1 MEHITL
7 LLVVVVAL
15 VLVAEFVN
23 GLTDAPNAIATVV
36 ATGVLSPR
44 IAIIL
49 AVVGNIAGTFAGT
62 AVAATIGKGIV
73 DASVVDLTLIAGAMT
88 SVIGW
93 GFTAAYLGMPVSKS
107 HALIAGLAGA
117 GLAAGGFGALEW
129 SGWEKVGKGL
139 LISTFAGFVLAFVI
153 GKAAQ
158 LVANRMH
165 AKHARPVF
173 NKLQILSATF
183 MAFNHGMNDGQK
195 FVGILTLTLM
205 QAAILS
211 TFEVVWPVVLVCALT
226 MGLGTAFGGWKI
238 MRTVGQKMVHIES
251 WQGFAAEAGASSM
264 IFVASHYGIPLSTT
278 HTITTS
284 ITGSAASLNAK
295 RVNWGVVRNIVLA
308 WLITF
313 PACTAIAFIVCSLVL
328 LFR

>member
-7 LLVVVVAL
+7 LLVVVVLL
-15 VLVAEFVN
+15 VLLAEFVN

-44 IAIIL
+44 TAIIL

-73 DASVVDLTLIAGAMT
+73 DASVVSLSLIAGAML

-93 GFTAAYLGMPVSKS
+93 GFTAAHLGIPVSKS
-107 HALIAGLAGA
+107 HALVAGLAGA

-129 SGWEKVGKGL
+129 SGWEKVIKGL
-139 LISTFAGFVLAFVI
+139 FISTFAGFILAFII
-153 GKAAQ
+153 GKAIQ
-158 LVANRMH
+158 VFS
-165 AKHARPVF
+165 AKSSAKSARKVF
-173 NKLQILSATF
+173 GRLQVVSAVF

-195 FVGILTLTLM
+195 FVGILTLTLL
-205 QAAILS
+205 QAAVL
-211 TFEVVWPVVLVCALT
+211 TKFEVVWPVVLICALT
-226 MGLGTAFGGWKI
+226 MGFGTAFGGWKI
-238 MRTVGQKMVHIES
+238 LKTVGQKMVRIES
-251 WQGFAAEAGASSM
+251 WQGFAAESGASSM
-264 IFVASHYGIPLSTT
+264 IFIASQYGIPLSTT

-295 RVNWGVVRNIVLA
+295 RVNWGIVRGIVLA

-313 PACTAIAFIVCSLVL
+313 PVCTLIAFMVCSVIK
-328 LFR
+328 LF